1 MTSASTLSTPPTA
14 CVPIDHYSAVHLA
27 ASTARSLAEQ
37 CRLPGAMPDQA
48 AVIASELASN
58 LDKHAHGGTL
68 YIHPLP
74 LGGGLEILAADRGP
88 GMPELQR
95 CLTDGYT
102 TTGTMG
108 AGLGAVTRI
117 AADFT
122 IRTDAEMGTL
132 SCARLTL
139 PEQPQA
145 ARQAVGLVCVPAE
158 REQHCG
164 DACAIVDTDSNTDS
178 DTHRARTAIV
188 IDGLGHGPHAA
199 EAAQTALRCFHT
211 VVDRPLTDIL
221 TAIHRSLRRTRGAAV
236 GVLRLGPE
244 QAEYCGIGNVRAVA
258 ISPQQVHHR
267 LTGQPGVVGWNIP
280 APQSHRFP
288 LPPGTTAVLHSDGID
303 GRWTHTPSRFL
314 SRLPPSLLAGAVVHH
329 HRSTRDDA
337 AVLAAMPHPRHS

>member
-1 MTSASTLSTPPTA
+1 
-14 CVPIDHYSAVHLA
+14 
-27 ASTARSLAEQ
+27 
-37 CRLPGAMPDQA
+37 MPDQA
-48 AVIASELASN
+48 AVLASELASN
-58 LDKHAHGGTL
+58 LDKHARGGTL
-68 YIHPLP
+68 YIRPLP

-88 GMPELQR
+88 GMPEIER

-117 AADFT
+117 ATHFT

-132 SCARLTL
+132 ACARLAL

-145 ARQAVGLVCVPAE
+145 ARQPAGLICVPAD

-164 DACAIVDTDSNTDS
+164 DACAIIDAD
-178 DTHRARTAIV
+178 RTRTMIV

-199 EAAQTALRCFHT
+199 EAAQTALRSFHA
-211 VVDRPLTDIL
+211 VVDRPLTHIL
-221 TAIHRSLRRTRGAAV
+221 TALHRSLRRTRGAAV
-236 GVLRLGPE
+236 GILRLGAE
-244 QAEYCGIGNVRAVA
+244 KAEYCGIGNVRAVA
-258 ISPQQVHHR
+258 ISPHQVHHR

-288 LPPGTTAVLHSDGID
+288 LAPGTTAVLHSDGID
-303 GRWTHTPSRFL
+303 SRWTHVPPHFL
-314 SRLPPSLLAGAVVHH
+314 LRLPPSLLAGAVAHH

-337 AVLAAMPHPRHS
+337 AVLAALPHPRHS